1 MGQKPSRSEIIAS
14 AKVTVTFPFISVVAA
29 FPQALAQHIHD
40 IQGCLVLV
48 AVDNYTQF
56 GAQELTASRHM
67 TAH

>member
-1 MGQKPSRSEIIAS
+1 MGQKPSRSEIIAP